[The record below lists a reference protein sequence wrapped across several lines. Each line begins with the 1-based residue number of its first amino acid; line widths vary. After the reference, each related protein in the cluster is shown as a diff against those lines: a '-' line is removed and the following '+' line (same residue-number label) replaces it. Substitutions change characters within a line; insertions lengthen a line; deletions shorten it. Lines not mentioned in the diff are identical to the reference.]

1 MAFVADVADLP
12 EADTGSAPAGALP
25 VFLAQRASQS
35 IGGGGVRFWGAP
47 GVPYRSTAAPPCF
60 SPLGRSWGRAGA
72 PHLWGAAWDAGA
84 PHPLGRAPD
93 PPQGSLEGVWRWSVP
108 AWDMQVRAVPAP
120 WDDPGTPLGRPSSVP
135 ALGHPW
141 DSTAVPLLG
150 RSPGNHQNAADT
162 PKTDSTRRPQAREHS
177 GPRVIHRGR
186 ETISQETSGGLSYS
200 SGVQQSARKTVDTH
214 GHRKGVFP
222 TTKEEGSGPAPP
234 EHY

>member
-1 MAFVADVADLP
+1 MF
-12 EADTGSAPAGALP
+12 GSGAPQVSHAGQRPPHP
-25 VFLAQRASQS
+25 VFRP
-35 IGGGGVRFWGAP
+35 WG
-47 GVPYRSTAAPPCF
+47 S
-60 SPLGRSWGRAGA
+60 AGA
-72 PHLWGAAWDAGA
+72 PQVWGAIWDAGA
-84 PHPLGRAPD
+84 PHPLGRAPG
-93 PPQGSLEGVWRWSVP
+93 PSQGSLGGCGGGAS
-108 AWDMQVRAVPAP
+108 Q
-120 WDDPGTPLGRPSSVP
+120 PGTRRSELSQLPGTILGRPSSVP